1 MRQSKFFMPTL
12 KEVPA
17 DAEAVSHQL
26 MLRGGY
32 VRQVTAGVY
41 SYLPLANLVITKICN
56 IVREEM
62 AKIDAPEM
70 LMPIFLP
77 ASLWQESGRY
87 ESYGPNLFKLV
98 DRHERPSILGPTHEE
113 TFTEIV
119 AEELRSY
126 KKMPLTLYQIQT
138 KFRDE
143 NRPRFG
149 LLRGREFIM
158 LDAYSF
164 AANEEQLDVQY
175 QEVGQAFQNVFDRV
189 GLKTMAI
196 IADAGAMGGSDS
208 TEYQA
213 PAAVGEDTIA
223 YTAGGYAANIEMAK
237 SIDSLEVTTEEPKE
251 IEKVHTPEIKTI
263 TALAEFMALPKTKI
277 VKSVLYRADD
287 KLVLVLIRADKQINE
302 VKLTNIIDANELH
315 VATDAEVVE
324 LTGIMPGG
332 IGPVNATFADM
343 VIADETIE
351 HLTNFVVGANET
363 DYQLAN
369 VNLGRDFFVDQ
380 FYDVKLAEEGELD
393 PIGHEPLKFTRGIE
407 IGHIFKLGTRYTKDF
422 HANFLDENGKEQ
434 PVIMGSYGIGISR
447 LLSAIIE
454 QNYTERGIAWPKTVA
469 PFEVH
474 LIQMKMN
481 DADQTKV
488 ANDLYQSL
496 SDKYDVLYDERNERA
511 GVKFADADLV
521 GAPVRVIIGKKA
533 SEGIIEVKHP
543 GEQDSTE
550 VKLTELEN
558 YINSEIG

>member
-1 MRQSKFFMPTL
+1 MA
-12 KEVPA
+12 VP
-17 DAEAVSHQL
+17 
-26 MLRGGY
+26 
-32 VRQVTAGVY
+32 
-41 SYLPLANLVITKICN
+41 N
-56 IVREEM
+56 
-62 AKIDAPEM
+62 
-70 LMPIFLP
+70 
-77 ASLWQESGRY
+77 
-87 ESYGPNLFKLV
+87 
-98 DRHERPSILGPTHEE
+98 
-113 TFTEIV
+113 
-119 AEELRSY
+119 
-126 KKMPLTLYQIQT
+126 
-138 KFRDE
+138 
-143 NRPRFG
+143 
-149 LLRGREFIM
+149 
-158 LDAYSF
+158 
-164 AANEEQLDVQY
+164 
-175 QEVGQAFQNVFDRV
+175 
-189 GLKTMAI
+189 
-196 IADAGAMGGSDS
+196 
-208 TEYQA
+208 
-213 PAAVGEDTIA
+213 
-223 YTAGGYAANIEMAK
+223 
-237 SIDSLEVTTEEPKE
+237 
-251 IEKVHTPEIKTI
+251 
-263 TALAEFMALPKTKI
+263 TKI

-287 KLVLVLIRADKQINE
+287 KLVLVLIRGDKQINE

-550 VKLTELEN
+550 SN
-558 YINSEIG
+558 

>member
-41 SYLPLANLVITKICN
+41 SYLPLANIVLTKISN

-62 AKIDAPEM
+62 EKIDTPEM
-70 LMPIFLP
+70 LMPILLP
-77 ASLWQESGRY
+77 ATLWEESGRY
-87 ESYGPNLFKLV
+87 SSYGPNLFKLV

-164 AANEEQLDVQY
+164 AANQAQLDVQY
-175 QEVGQAFQNVFDRV
+175 NDIGSAFQNVFDRV

-223 YTAGGYAANIEMAK
+223 YTDSGYAANIEMAK
-237 SIDSLEVTTEEPKE
+237 SVDTLDVAAEAPKD
-251 IEKVHTPEIKTI
+251 IEKVHTPGMKTI
-263 TALAEFMALPKTKI
+263 VDLAKFMAVPMTKI
-277 VKSVLYRADD
+277 VKSVLYRADE
-287 KLVLVLIRADKQINE
+287 KMVMVLIRGDKQVNE
-302 VKLTNIIDANELH
+302 VKLKNLLDVNDLH
-315 VATDAEVVE
+315 IASDAEVE
-324 LTGIMPGG
+324 DLTGIIPGG
-332 IGPVNATFADM
+332 IGPIEAKFADEI
-343 VIADETIE
+343 IADETIKN
-351 HLTNFVVGANET
+351 LTNFVVGANET
-363 DYQLAN
+363 DYQMAN
-369 VNLGRDFFVDQ
+369 VNLGRDFEVAEFH
-380 FYDVKLAEEGELD
+380 DVKMVEEGEPAITD
-393 PIGHEPLKFTRGIE
+393 NEPLKFTRGIE

-422 HANFLDENGKEQ
+422 NANFLDENGKEQ

-454 QNYTERGIAWPKTVA
+454 QNYTDRGIVWPKNVA
-469 PFEVH
+469 PFEIH

-481 DADQTKV
+481 DEAQTKV
-488 ANDLYQSL
+488 ANDLYDSL
-496 SDKYDVLYDERNERA
+496 SNKYDVLYDDRNERA

-533 SEGIIEVKHP
+533 AEGVVEVKRP
-543 GEQDSTE
+543 TDEKSTE
-550 VKLTELEN
+550 VTIAELTTF
-558 YINSEIG
+558 INNEIG